1 MQIQRKNKTIL
12 VAEDEVEVRAY
23 LDMAL
28 KYLGYSVELVQDG
41 EEAINAVRA
50 GSFKYDAVLLD
61 LILPRRDGMEVLAEI
76 KEMSPDLPVIVIS
89 GTGSTMNIV
98 AAMKSGATDFLCK
111 PVGHDELAHALNKA
125 LDREPHATGPLPVAQ
140 PAPVLPRTKA
150 FFGSSPAMREIQSLI
165 GHVGWSES
173 SCTDPG

>member
-28 KYLGYSVELVQDG
+28 KYLGYTVELVQDG

-61 LILPRRDGMEVLAEI
+61 LILPRRDGMEVLTEI

-89 GTGSTMNIV
+89 GTGST
-98 AAMKSGATDFLCK
+98 
-111 PVGHDELAHALNKA
+111 
-125 LDREPHATGPLPVAQ
+125 
-140 PAPVLPRTKA
+140 
-150 FFGSSPAMREIQSLI
+150 
-165 GHVGWSES
+165 
-173 SCTDPG
+173 